1 MSFVPLFAAVNVG
14 AIIGVGAVL
23 CAVIF
28 FGFLIL
34 FSARYKRCPS
44 NRIMVI
50 FGRSGGQA
58 SAKCIHGGAK
68 FIVPLLQDY
77 AYLSLEPMQIEIPL
91 RGALSME
98 NIRVNVPS
106 VFSIAIGTTQEL
118 MQNAAIRLLGM
129 PREAIAKQAEDVI
142 FGQLRQVIASMRIDE
157 INRDRE
163 AFLTNIQ
170 TSLEPELSKLGLV
183 LINVNVTDITDESGY
198 IEAIGQKAASEAI
211 QKARG
216 DVADNERMGE
226 IRVAE
231 AEKDKAIQVAN
242 AQKERVVGT
251 REAEREQ
258 TVKTAQIEQE
268 QAVRLAELD
277 RVKVVGEQSAAFEKE
292 AEVKAAERDMRVK
305 LANADAAAI
314 EGENLAKA
322 VVANSEAELQVKEAE
337 AFERGETRKRQADAS
352 VLEAEHK
359 AQAIAAAALAE
370 RVEAER
376 RAELEAP
383 AKAEKARIV
392 VEAEA
397 LAEQKRI
404 EAEGEAAA
412 IYAKLEAEA
421 RGQYEILK
429 KKGEG
434 LKAIVEACGGAREAF
449 QMLMLD
455 HFDELIAAS
464 AQAISSIKFDKV
476 VVWDGAG
483 SSSNG
488 APGETATSNWLRN
501 MAKTLPP
508 MLEVMKEIGG
518 VEFPEILGK
527 IGAPEAVDAQPTTQS
542 EAASEAEEPDVAD
555 APTLEPESE
564 ADEAQTQA

>member
-1 MSFVPLFAAVNVG
+1 MTDFTPFVLLGLSGVAASS
-14 AIIGVGAVL
+14 AVVAAL
-23 CAVIF
+23 VF
-28 FGFLIL
+28 FGVLIL

-44 NRIMVI
+44 NKIMVI
-50 FGRSGGQA
+50 FGRSSSKS
-58 SAKCIHGGAK
+58 SALCIHGGAK

-106 VFSIAIGTTQEL
+106 VFSIAIGTTPEL

-129 PREAIAKQAEDVI
+129 QRQAIAKQAEDVI
-142 FGQLRQVIASMRIDE
+142 FGQLRQVIASMKIDE

-163 AFLTNIQ
+163 AFLSNIQ
-170 TSLEPELSKLGLV
+170 TSLEPELRKLGLV

-198 IEAIGQKAASEAI
+198 IEAIGRKAASEAI

-226 IRVAE
+226 IRVAD

-242 AQKERVVGT
+242 AKKDQTIGT
-251 REAEREQ
+251 READRQ
-258 TVKTAQIEQE
+258 QIVKTAEIEQE
-268 QAVRLAELD
+268 QAVRLADLE
-277 RVKVVGEQSAAFEKE
+277 RVKIVGEQSAAFEKE
-292 AEVKAAERDMRVK
+292 AQVKVAERDMRVK
-305 LANADAAAI
+305 LATANAEAVQ
-314 EGENLAKA
+314 GENIAQA
-322 VVANSEAELQVKEAE
+322 TIANSAAELKVKEAE
-337 AFERGETRKRQADAS
+337 AFQLGETRRRQAQAS
-352 VLEAEHK
+352 VEEAEHK
-359 AQAIAAAALAE
+359 AQTLAATARAE

-383 AKAEKARIV
+383 AKAEKARVI

-404 EAEGEAAA
+404 EAQGEASA

-421 RGQYEILK
+421 RGQFEILK

-434 LKAIVEACGGAREAF
+434 LRAIVEACGGAKEAF
-449 QMLMLD
+449 QLLMLD
-455 HFDELIAAS
+455 HFDELVAAS
-464 AQAISSIKFDKV
+464 AQAVSSIKFDKV
-476 VVWDGAG
+476 VVWDGT
-483 SSSNG
+483 G
-488 APGETATSNWLRN
+488 AQGTNGETATANWLRN

-518 VEFPEILGK
+518 VEFPDVMAKIAGNEEGK
-527 IGAPEAVDAQPTTQS
+527 ANQNDN
-542 EAASEAEEPDVAD
+542 AATINE
-555 APTLEPESE
+555 
-564 ADEAQTQA
+564 

>member
-1 MSFVPLFAAVNVG
+1 MNFLLEYSTSSIPFGSASSAIGVAAV
-14 AIIGVGAVL
+14 L
-23 CAVIF
+23 LAVIF
-28 FGFLIL
+28 FGLVIL
-34 FSARYKRCPS
+34 FSSRYKRCPS
-44 NRIMVI
+44 NKIMVI
-50 FGRSGGQA
+50 YGKSTSKS
-58 SAKCIHGGAK
+58 SALCIHGGAK

-77 AYLSLEPMQIEIPL
+77 AFLSLEPMQIEIPL

-106 VFSIAIGTTQEL
+106 VFSIAIGTTPEL

-129 PREAIAKQAEDVI
+129 EKQAVAKQAEDVI
-142 FGQLRQVIASMRIDE
+142 FGQLRQVIASMKIDE
-157 INRDRE
+157 INRDRD
-163 AFLTNIQ
+163 AFLANIQ
-170 TSLEPELSKLGLV
+170 QSLEPELRKLGLV

-198 IEAIGQKAASEAI
+198 IEAIGRKAASEAI

-226 IRVAE
+226 IRVAD

-242 AQKERVVGT
+242 AKKEQTIGT
-251 REAEREQ
+251 READRQQ
-258 TVKTAQIEQE
+258 TVKTAEIEQE
-268 QAVRLAELD
+268 QAVRLADLE
-277 RVKVVGEQSAAFEKE
+277 RVKIVGEQSAAFEKD
-292 AEVKAAERDMRVK
+292 AQVKAAERDMRIK
-305 LANADAAAI
+305 LADANAEAVK
-314 EGENLAKA
+314 GENLAQA
-322 VVANSEAELQVKEAE
+322 VIVNSTAELAVKKAE
-337 AFERGETRKRQADAS
+337 AFELSETRKRQANAS
-352 VLEAEHK
+352 VEEAEHK
-359 AQAIAAAALAE
+359 AQTIAATARAE

-383 AKAEKARIV
+383 AKAEKARVI

-397 LAEQKRI
+397 MAEQKRI

-421 RGQYEILK
+421 RGQFEILK

-434 LKAIVEACGGAREAF
+434 LQAIIQACGGANEAF

-483 SSSNG
+483 GSATSS
-488 APGETATSNWLRN
+488 ETATANWLRN

-518 VEFPEILGK
+518 VEFPDVVAK
-527 IGAPEAVDAQPTTQS
+527 IQQGQN
-542 EAASEAEEPDVAD
+542 AEGD
-555 APTLEPESE
+555 
-564 ADEAQTQA
+564 DEAKEASPTSEQE

>member
-1 MSFVPLFAAVNVG
+1 MSLLLSITSCGALFGVSSSFAGILAIAAVVA
-14 AIIGVGAVL
+14 AIL
-23 CAVIF
+23 F
-28 FGFLIL
+28 FGVVLL
-34 FSARYKRCPS
+34 FSVRYKRCPS
-44 NRIMVI
+44 NKIMVI
-50 FGRSGGQA
+50 FGRSSSHS
-58 SAKCIHGGAK
+58 SAQCIHGGAK

-106 VFSIAIGTTQEL
+106 VFSIAIGTTPEL

-129 PREAIAKQAEDVI
+129 PKQAIAKQAEDVI

-163 AFLTNIQ
+163 AFLSKIQ
-170 TSLEPELSKLGLV
+170 ESLEPELRKLGLI

-226 IRVAE
+226 IRVAD

-242 AQKERVVGT
+242 ARKDQTIGT
-251 REAEREQ
+251 READRQ
-258 TVKTAQIEQE
+258 QIVKTAEIDQE
-268 QAVRLAELD
+268 QAVRLADLE
-277 RVKVVGEQSAAFEKE
+277 RVKIVGEQRAAFEKD
-292 AEVKAAERDMRVK
+292 AQVKEAERDMRIK
-305 LANADAAAI
+305 LADANADAVK
-314 EGENLAKA
+314 GENLAQA
-322 VVANSEAELQVKEAE
+322 VIVNSTAELAVKKAE
-337 AFERGETRKRQADAS
+337 AFELSETRKRQANAA
-352 VLEAEHK
+352 VEEQEHK
-359 AQAIAAAALAE
+359 AQTSAATALAA

-376 RAELEAP
+376 RAAVEAP
-383 AKAEKARIV
+383 AKAEKAKLI

-397 LAEQKRI
+397 IAEQKRI

-434 LKAIVEACGGAREAF
+434 LQAIITACGSADKAF

-455 HFDELIAAS
+455 HFDELVNAS

-476 VVWDGAG
+476 VVWDGANG
-483 SSSNG
+483 GSNG
-488 APGETATSNWLRN
+488 EGGSTATSNWLRN

-518 VEFPEILGK
+518 VEFPESFAK
-527 IGAPEAVDAQPTTQS
+527 IAWQNRSASDANSAQETT
-542 EAASEAEEPDVAD
+542 ASEATSDST
-555 APTLEPESE
+555 PTVEMEK
-564 ADEAQTQA
+564 QN

>member
-1 MSFVPLFAAVNVG
+1 MTFTTLISTPVFGATG
-14 AIIGVGAVL
+14 AIAAAAIIAAL
-23 CAVIF
+23 LF
-28 FGFLIL
+28 FGTLLL

-44 NRIMVI
+44 NKIMVI
-50 FGRSGGQA
+50 FGRSSSKS
-58 SAKCIHGGAK
+58 SALTIHGGAK
-68 FIVPLLQDY
+68 FIVPLFQDY
-77 AYLSLEPMQIEIPL
+77 AFLSLEPMQIEIPL

-106 VFSIAIGTTQEL
+106 VFSIAIGTTPEL

-129 PREAIAKQAEDVI
+129 PKQAIAKQAEDVI
-142 FGQLRQVIASMRIDE
+142 FGQLRQVIASMKIDE

-163 AFLTNIQ
+163 AFLSNIQ
-170 TSLEPELSKLGLV
+170 ASLEPELKKLGLI

-198 IEAIGQKAASEAI
+198 IEAIGRKAASEAI

-226 IRVAE
+226 TRVAD
-231 AEKDKAIQVAN
+231 AEKEKAIQVAN
-242 AQKERVVGT
+242 AKKDQAIGT
-251 REAEREQ
+251 READREQ
-258 TVKTAQIEQE
+258 IVKTAEIEQE
-268 QAVRLAELD
+268 QAVRLADLERIKL
-277 RVKVVGEQSAAFEKE
+277 VGQQSASFEKD
-292 AEVKAAERDMRVK
+292 AQIKDAERDMRVK
-305 LANADAAAI
+305 LANANAEAVK
-314 EGENLAKA
+314 GENLAQA
-322 VVANSEAELQVKEAE
+322 VVVNSTAELAVKKAE
-337 AFERGETRKRQADAS
+337 AFQMSETKKRQAEAS
-352 VLEAEHK
+352 VAEAEHK
-359 AQAIAAAALAE
+359 AQAVAATARAE

-383 AKAEKARIV
+383 AKAEKARII

-397 LAEQKRI
+397 AAEQKRI

-421 RGQYEILK
+421 RGQFEILK

-434 LKAIVEACGGAREAF
+434 LAAIVQACGGAKEAF

-455 HFDELIAAS
+455 HFDELVAAS

-476 VVWDGAG
+476 IVWDGA
-483 SSSNG
+483 NG
-488 APGETATSNWLRN
+488 GGNAETATSNWLRN

-518 VEFPEILGK
+518 VEFPDVFAKLASAEEAAK
-527 IGAPEAVDAQPTTQS
+527 NAPVVDAETS
-542 EAASEAEEPDVAD
+542 GVAEDKEPDG
-555 APTLEPESE
+555 
-564 ADEAQTQA
+564 DEA

>member
-1 MSFVPLFAAVNVG
+1 MTFTTLISAPVFGATG
-14 AIIGVGAVL
+14 AIAAAAIIAAL
-23 CAVIF
+23 LF
-28 FGFLIL
+28 FGTLLL

-44 NRIMVI
+44 NKIMVI
-50 FGRSGGQA
+50 FGRSA
-58 SAKCIHGGAK
+58 SKSSALCIHGGAK
-68 FIVPLLQDY
+68 FIVPLFQDY
-77 AYLSLEPMQIEIPL
+77 AFLSLEPMQIEIPL

-106 VFSIAIGTTQEL
+106 VFSIAIGTTPEL

-129 PREAIAKQAEDVI
+129 PKQAIAKQAEDVI
-142 FGQLRQVIASMRIDE
+142 FGQLRQVIASMKIDE

-163 AFLTNIQ
+163 AFLSNIQ
-170 TSLEPELSKLGLV
+170 ASLEPELKKLGLI

-198 IEAIGQKAASEAI
+198 IEAIGRKAASEAI

-226 IRVAE
+226 TRVAD
-231 AEKDKAIQVAN
+231 AEKEKAIQVAN
-242 AQKERVVGT
+242 AKKDQAIGT
-251 REAEREQ
+251 READREQ
-258 TVKTAQIEQE
+258 IVKTAEIEQE
-268 QAVRLAELD
+268 QAVRLADLERIKL
-277 RVKVVGEQSAAFEKE
+277 VGQQSASFEKD
-292 AEVKAAERDMRVK
+292 AQIKDAERDMRVK
-305 LANADAAAI
+305 LANANAEAVK
-314 EGENLAKA
+314 GENLAQA
-322 VVANSEAELQVKEAE
+322 VVVNSTAELAVKKAE
-337 AFERGETRKRQADAS
+337 AFQMSETKKRQAEAS
-352 VLEAEHK
+352 VAEAEHK
-359 AQAIAAAALAE
+359 AQAVAATARAE

-383 AKAEKARIV
+383 AKAEKARII

-397 LAEQKRI
+397 AAEQKRI

-421 RGQYEILK
+421 RGQFEILK

-434 LKAIVEACGGAREAF
+434 LAAIVQACGGAKEAF

-455 HFDELIAAS
+455 HFDELVAAS

-476 VVWDGAG
+476 IVWDGA
-483 SSSNG
+483 NG
-488 APGETATSNWLRN
+488 GANAETATSNWLRN

-518 VEFPEILGK
+518 VEFPDVFAKLASAEEAAK
-527 IGAPEAVDAQPTTQS
+527 NAPVVDAEGAVEQE
-542 EAASEAEEPDVAD
+542 EAG
-555 APTLEPESE
+555 TIEPENKE
-564 ADEAQTQA
+564 A

>member
-1 MSFVPLFAAVNVG
+1 MSHLLSITSCGALFGASSNLAGILAIAAVVA
-14 AIIGVGAVL
+14 AIL
-23 CAVIF
+23 F
-28 FGFLIL
+28 FGVVIL

-44 NRIMVI
+44 NKIMVI
-50 FGRSGGQA
+50 FGRSSSHS
-58 SAKCIHGGAK
+58 SAQCIHGGAK

-106 VFSIAIGTTQEL
+106 VFSIAIGTTPEL

-129 PREAIAKQAEDVI
+129 PKQAIAKQAEDVI

-163 AFLTNIQ
+163 AFLSKIQ
-170 TSLEPELSKLGLV
+170 ESLEPELRKLGLI

-226 IRVAE
+226 IRVAD

-242 AQKERVVGT
+242 ARKDQTIGT
-251 REAEREQ
+251 READRQ
-258 TVKTAQIEQE
+258 QIVKTAEIDQE
-268 QAVRLAELD
+268 QAVRLADLE
-277 RVKVVGEQSAAFEKE
+277 RVKIVGEQRAAFEKD
-292 AEVKAAERDMRVK
+292 AQVKEAERDMRIK
-305 LANADAAAI
+305 LADANADAVK
-314 EGENLAKA
+314 GENLAQA
-322 VVANSEAELQVKEAE
+322 VIVNSTAELAVKKAE
-337 AFERGETRKRQADAS
+337 AFELSETRKRQANAA
-352 VLEAEHK
+352 VEEQEHK
-359 AQAIAAAALAE
+359 AQTSAATALAA

-376 RAELEAP
+376 RAAVEAP
-383 AKAEKARIV
+383 AKAEKAKLI

-397 LAEQKRI
+397 IAEQKRI

-434 LKAIVEACGGAREAF
+434 LQSIITACGGADKAF

-455 HFDELIAAS
+455 HFDELVNAS

-476 VVWDGAG
+476 VVWDGANG
-483 SSSNG
+483 GSNG
-488 APGETATSNWLRN
+488 EGGSTATSNWLRN

-518 VEFPEILGK
+518 VEFPESFAK
-527 IGAPEAVDAQPTTQS
+527 ITGQNRPTENASAAQES
-542 EAASEAEEPDVAD
+542 AASDSTSDSTATIDMEKQD
-555 APTLEPESE
+555 
-564 ADEAQTQA
+564 

>member
-1 MSFVPLFAAVNVG
+1 
-14 AIIGVGAVL
+14 
-23 CAVIF
+23 
-28 FGFLIL
+28 
-34 FSARYKRCPS
+34 
-44 NRIMVI
+44 MVI
-50 FGRSGGQA
+50 YGRSSGNG
-58 SAKCIHGGAK
+58 SALCIHGGAK
-68 FIVPLLQDY
+68 FIVPLFQDY
-77 AYLSLEPMQIEIPL
+77 AFLSLEPMQIEIPL

-106 VFSIAIGTTQEL
+106 VFSIAIGTTPEL

-129 PREAIAKQAEDVI
+129 PKQAIAQQAEDVI
-142 FGQLRQVIASMRIDE
+142 FGQLRQVIASMKIDE

-163 AFLTNIQ
+163 AFLSEIQ
-170 TSLEPELSKLGLV
+170 ASLEPELKKLGLV

-226 IRVAE
+226 TRVAD
-231 AEKDKAIQVAN
+231 AEKEKAIQVAN
-242 AQKERVVGT
+242 AKKDQAIGT
-251 REAEREQ
+251 READRQ
-258 TVKTAQIEQE
+258 QIVKTAEIEQE
-268 QAVRLAELD
+268 QAVRLADLE
-277 RVKVVGEQSAAFEKE
+277 
-292 AEVKAAERDMRVK
+292 RVK
-305 LANADAAAI
+305 LVGQQSAEFEKDAQIKDAEREMRVRLANANAEAVK
-314 EGENLAKA
+314 GENVAQA
-322 VVANSEAELQVKEAE
+322 VVVNSTAELAVKKAE
-337 AFERGETRKRQADAS
+337 AFQLSETRKRQAEAS
-352 VLEAEHK
+352 VAEAEHK
-359 AQAIAAAALAE
+359 AQAIAAAARAE

-383 AKAEKARIV
+383 AKAEKAKII

-397 LAEQKRI
+397 AAEQKRI

-434 LKAIVEACGGAREAF
+434 LAAIVEACGGAKEAF

-455 HFDELIAAS
+455 HFDELVAAS

-476 VVWDGAG
+476 VVWDGG
-483 SSSNG
+483 SSNG
-488 APGETATSNWLRN
+488 ESATSGWLRN

-508 MLEVMKEIGG
+508 MLDVMKGVGG
-518 VEFPEILGK
+518 VEFPDVFAKLA
-527 IGAPEAVDAQPTTQS
+527 GAEG
-542 EAASEAEEPDVAD
+542 AAENAPIVEEPKSEDNSESVD
-555 APTLEPESE
+555 ESE
-564 ADEAQTQA
+564 

>member
-1 MSFVPLFAAVNVG
+1 MDAILVFFTPCVTFAAVGSG
-14 AIIGVGAVL
+14 AIAAAAVL
-23 CAVIF
+23 LAIIF
-28 FGFLIL
+28 FGLLML
-34 FSARYKRCPS
+34 FSSRYKRCPS
-44 NRIMVI
+44 NKIMVI
-50 FGRSGGQA
+50 SGKSSSKS
-58 SAKCIHGGAK
+58 SALCIHGGAK

-77 AYLSLEPMQIEIPL
+77 SFLSLEPMQIEIPL

-106 VFSIAIGTTQEL
+106 VFSIAIGTTPEL

-129 PREAIAKQAEDVI
+129 EKQAIAKQAEDVI
-142 FGQLRQVIASMRIDE
+142 FGQLRQVIASMKIDE

-163 AFLTNIQ
+163 AFLANIQ
-170 TSLEPELSKLGLV
+170 QSLEPELRKLGLV

-198 IEAIGQKAASEAI
+198 IEAIGRKAASEAI

-242 AQKERVVGT
+242 AQKDQTIGT
-251 REAEREQ
+251 REANRQQ
-258 TVKTAQIEQE
+258 TVKTAEIEQE
-268 QAVRLAELD
+268 QAVRLADLE
-277 RVKVVGEQSAAFEKE
+277 RVKIVGEQSAAFEKD
-292 AEVKAAERDMRVK
+292 AQVKAAERDMRIK
-305 LANADAAAI
+305 LADANAEAVK
-314 EGENLAKA
+314 GENLAQA
-322 VVANSEAELQVKEAE
+322 VIVNSTAELAVKKAE
-337 AFERGETRKRQADAS
+337 AFELSETRKRQANAS
-352 VLEAEHK
+352 VEEAEHK
-359 AQAIAAAALAE
+359 AQAIAATALAE

-383 AKAEKARIV
+383 AKAEKARII

-397 LAEQKRI
+397 AAEQKRI

-434 LKAIVEACGGAREAF
+434 LQAIIEACGGASEAF

-483 SSSNG
+483 GTSTSS
-488 APGETATSNWLRN
+488 ETATANWLRN

-518 VEFPEILGK
+518 VEFPDVVAKISGK
-527 IGAPEAVDAQPTTQS
+527 ES
-542 EAASEAEEPDVAD
+542 ESSNAASSDNVGEQAS
-555 APTLEPESE
+555 ESK
-564 ADEAQTQA
+564 

>member
-1 MSFVPLFAAVNVG
+1 MSHLLSIMSGGALFGASSNFAGILAIAAVVA
-14 AIIGVGAVL
+14 AIL
-23 CAVIF
+23 F
-28 FGFLIL
+28 FGVVLL

-44 NRIMVI
+44 NKIMVI
-50 FGRSGGQA
+50 FGRSSSHS
-58 SAKCIHGGAK
+58 SAQCIHGGAK

-106 VFSIAIGTTQEL
+106 VFSIAIGTTPEL

-129 PREAIAKQAEDVI
+129 PKQAIAKQAEDVI

-163 AFLTNIQ
+163 AFLSKIQ
-170 TSLEPELSKLGLV
+170 ESLEPELRKLGLI

-226 IRVAE
+226 IRVAD

-242 AQKERVVGT
+242 ARKDQTIGT
-251 REAEREQ
+251 READRQ
-258 TVKTAQIEQE
+258 QIVKTAEIDQE
-268 QAVRLAELD
+268 QAVRLADLE
-277 RVKVVGEQSAAFEKE
+277 RVKVVGEQRAAFEKD
-292 AEVKAAERDMRVK
+292 AQVKEAERDMRIK
-305 LANADAAAI
+305 LADANADAVK
-314 EGENLAKA
+314 GENLAQA
-322 VVANSEAELQVKEAE
+322 VIVNSTAELAVKKAE
-337 AFERGETRKRQADAS
+337 AFELSETRKRQANAAVEES
-352 VLEAEHK
+352 EHK
-359 AQAIAAAALAE
+359 AQTTAATALAA

-376 RAELEAP
+376 RAAVEAP
-383 AKAEKARIV
+383 AKAEKAKLI

-397 LAEQKRI
+397 IAEQKRI

-434 LKAIVEACGGAREAF
+434 LQAIIEACGSADKAF

-455 HFDELIAAS
+455 HFDELVNAS

-476 VVWDGAG
+476 VVWDGANGGVNGDGG
-483 SSSNG
+483 S
-488 APGETATSNWLRN
+488 TATSNWLRN

-518 VEFPEILGK
+518 VEFPESFAK
-527 IGAPEAVDAQPTTQS
+527 IAGQNRPTEDASATQETSTSDPTPNV
-542 EAASEAEEPDVAD
+542 EIEKKD
-555 APTLEPESE
+555 
-564 ADEAQTQA
+564 

>member
-1 MSFVPLFAAVNVG
+1 MLFVASFIGGQIPIGAAGNTIAIAAILLAVVVFGVVILFA
-14 AIIGVGAVL
+14 
-23 CAVIF
+23 
-28 FGFLIL
+28 
-34 FSARYKRCPS
+34 ARYKRCPS
-44 NRIMVI
+44 NKIMVI
-50 FGRSGGQA
+50 FGRSATQT
-58 SAKCIHGGAK
+58 SAQCIHGGAK
-68 FIVPLLQDY
+68 FIIPLLQDY
-77 AYLSLEPMQIEIPL
+77 AFLSLEPMQIEIPL

-106 VFSIAIGTTQEL
+106 VFSIAIGTTAEL

-129 PREAIAKQAEDVI
+129 QRAAIAKQAEDVI

-163 AFLTNIQ
+163 TFLANIQ
-170 TSLEPELSKLGLV
+170 TSLEPELRKLGLI

-226 IRVAE
+226 IRVAD
-231 AEKDKAIQVAN
+231 AEKDMAIQVAN
-242 AQKERVVGT
+242 AKKEQTIGT
-251 REAEREQ
+251 READRQ
-258 TVKTAQIEQE
+258 QIVKTAEIDQE
-268 QAVRLAELD
+268 QAVRLADLE
-277 RVKVVGEQSAAFEKE
+277 RVKLVGQQSAEFEKD
-292 AEVKAAERDMRVK
+292 AEIKAAERDMRIR
-305 LANADAAAI
+305 LADANADAVK
-314 EGENLAKA
+314 GENLAQA
-322 VVANSEAELQVKEAE
+322 VIVNSTAELTVKKAE
-337 AFERGETRKRQADAS
+337 AFEVSETRKRQANAN
-352 VLEAEHK
+352 VEEAEHK
-359 AQAIAAAALAE
+359 AQAVAAAAKAA

-376 RAELEAP
+376 RAEVEAP
-383 AKAEKARIV
+383 AKADKARAI

-397 LAEQKRI
+397 IAEQKRI

-434 LKAIVEACGGAREAF
+434 LQAIVEACGGAKEAF

-455 HFDELIAAS
+455 HFDELVAAS

-476 VVWDGAG
+476 IVWDGAG
-483 SSSNG
+483 GTGDGS
-488 APGETATSNWLRN
+488 TATSNWLRN

-508 MLEVMKEIGG
+508 MLDVMKGVGG
-518 VEFPEILGK
+518 IEFPDVFAK
-527 IGAPEAVDAQPTTQS
+527 IDGA
-542 EAASEAEEPDVAD
+542 AADKEKSASA
-555 APTLEPESE
+555 ESE
-564 ADEAQTQA
+564 TPKDSAPPKEGAGEA

>member
-1 MSFVPLFAAVNVG
+1 MNFLFEYSTSSIPFGSASSAIGVAAV
-14 AIIGVGAVL
+14 L
-23 CAVIF
+23 LAVIF
-28 FGFLIL
+28 FGLVIL
-34 FSARYKRCPS
+34 FSSRYKRCPS
-44 NRIMVI
+44 NKIMVI
-50 FGRSGGQA
+50 YGKSTSKS
-58 SAKCIHGGAK
+58 SALCIHGGAK

-77 AYLSLEPMQIEIPL
+77 AFLSLEPMQIEIPL

-106 VFSIAIGTTQEL
+106 VFSIAIGTTPEL

-129 PREAIAKQAEDVI
+129 EKQAVAKQAEDVI
-142 FGQLRQVIASMRIDE
+142 FGQLRQVIASMKIDE
-157 INRDRE
+157 INRDRD
-163 AFLTNIQ
+163 AFLANIQ
-170 TSLEPELSKLGLV
+170 QSLEPELRKLGLV

-198 IEAIGQKAASEAI
+198 IEAIGRKAASEAI

-226 IRVAE
+226 IRVAD

-242 AQKERVVGT
+242 AKKEQTIGT
-251 REAEREQ
+251 READRQQ
-258 TVKTAQIEQE
+258 TVKTAEIEQE
-268 QAVRLAELD
+268 QAVRLADLE
-277 RVKVVGEQSAAFEKE
+277 RVKIVGEQSAAFEKD
-292 AEVKAAERDMRVK
+292 AQVKAAERDMRIK
-305 LANADAAAI
+305 LADANAEAVK
-314 EGENLAKA
+314 GENLAQA
-322 VVANSEAELQVKEAE
+322 VIVNSTAELAVKKAE
-337 AFERGETRKRQADAS
+337 AFELSETRKRQANAS
-352 VLEAEHK
+352 VEEAEHK
-359 AQAIAAAALAE
+359 AQTIAAAARAE

-383 AKAEKARIV
+383 AKAEKARVI

-397 LAEQKRI
+397 IAEQKRI

-421 RGQYEILK
+421 RGQFEILK

-434 LKAIVEACGGAREAF
+434 LQAIIQACGGANEAF

-483 SSSNG
+483 GSATSS
-488 APGETATSNWLRN
+488 ETATANWLRN

-518 VEFPEILGK
+518 VEFPDVVAK
-527 IGAPEAVDAQPTTQS
+527 IQQGQN
-542 EAASEAEEPDVAD
+542 AEGD
-555 APTLEPESE
+555 
-564 ADEAQTQA
+564 DEAKEASPTSEQE

>member
-1 MSFVPLFAAVNVG
+1 MLFVASFIGGQIPIGAAGNTIAIAAILLAVVVFGVVILFA
-14 AIIGVGAVL
+14 
-23 CAVIF
+23 
-28 FGFLIL
+28 
-34 FSARYKRCPS
+34 ARYKRCPS
-44 NRIMVI
+44 NKIMVI
-50 FGRSGGQA
+50 FGRSATQT
-58 SAKCIHGGAK
+58 SAQCIHGGAK
-68 FIVPLLQDY
+68 FIIPLLQDY
-77 AYLSLEPMQIEIPL
+77 AFLSLEPMQIEIPL

-106 VFSIAIGTTQEL
+106 VFSIAIGTTAEL

-129 PREAIAKQAEDVI
+129 QRAAIAKQAEDVI

-163 AFLTNIQ
+163 TFLANIQ
-170 TSLEPELSKLGLV
+170 TSLEPELRKLGLI

-226 IRVAE
+226 IRVAD
-231 AEKDKAIQVAN
+231 AEKDMAIQVAN
-242 AQKERVVGT
+242 AKKEQTIGT
-251 REAEREQ
+251 READRQ
-258 TVKTAQIEQE
+258 QIVKTAEIDQE
-268 QAVRLAELD
+268 QAVRLADLE
-277 RVKVVGEQSAAFEKE
+277 RVKLVGQQSAEFEKDVE
-292 AEVKAAERDMRVK
+292 IKAAERDMRIR
-305 LANADAAAI
+305 LADANADAVK
-314 EGENLAKA
+314 GENLAQA
-322 VVANSEAELQVKEAE
+322 VIVNSTAELTVKKAE
-337 AFERGETRKRQADAS
+337 AFEVSETRKRQANAN
-352 VLEAEHK
+352 VEEAEHK
-359 AQAIAAAALAE
+359 AQAVAAAAKAA

-376 RAELEAP
+376 RAEVEAP
-383 AKAEKARIV
+383 AKADKARAI

-397 LAEQKRI
+397 IAEQKRI

-434 LKAIVEACGGAREAF
+434 LQAIVEACGGAKEAF

-455 HFDELIAAS
+455 HFDELVAAS

-476 VVWDGAG
+476 IVWDGAG
-483 SSSNG
+483 GTGDGS
-488 APGETATSNWLRN
+488 TATSNWLRN

-508 MLEVMKEIGG
+508 MLDVMKGVGG
-518 VEFPEILGK
+518 IEFPDVFAK
-527 IGAPEAVDAQPTTQS
+527 IDGA
-542 EAASEAEEPDVAD
+542 AADKEKSASA
-555 APTLEPESE
+555 ESE
-564 ADEAQTQA
+564 TPKDSAPPKEGAGEA

>member
-1 MSFVPLFAAVNVG
+1 MTDFTPFVLLGLSGVAASS
-14 AIIGVGAVL
+14 AVVAAL
-23 CAVIF
+23 VF
-28 FGFLIL
+28 FGVLIL

-44 NRIMVI
+44 NKIMVI
-50 FGRSGGQA
+50 FGRSSSKS
-58 SAKCIHGGAK
+58 SALCIHGGAK

-106 VFSIAIGTTQEL
+106 VFSIAIGTTPEL

-129 PREAIAKQAEDVI
+129 QRQAIAKQAEDVI
-142 FGQLRQVIASMRIDE
+142 FGQLRQVIASMKIDE

-163 AFLTNIQ
+163 AFLSNIQ
-170 TSLEPELSKLGLV
+170 TSLEPELRKLGLV

-198 IEAIGQKAASEAI
+198 IEAIGRKAASEAI

-226 IRVAE
+226 IRVAD

-242 AQKERVVGT
+242 AKKDQTIGT
-251 REAEREQ
+251 READRQ
-258 TVKTAQIEQE
+258 QIVKTAEIEQE
-268 QAVRLAELD
+268 QAVRLADLE
-277 RVKVVGEQSAAFEKE
+277 RVKIVGEQSAAFEKE
-292 AEVKAAERDMRVK
+292 AQVKVAERDMRVK
-305 LANADAAAI
+305 LATANAEAVQ
-314 EGENLAKA
+314 GENIAQA
-322 VVANSEAELQVKEAE
+322 TIANSAAELKVKEAE
-337 AFERGETRKRQADAS
+337 AFQLGETRRRQAQAS
-352 VLEAEHK
+352 VEEAEHK
-359 AQAIAAAALAE
+359 AQALAATARAE

-383 AKAEKARIV
+383 AKAEKARVI

-404 EAEGEAAA
+404 EAQGEASA

-421 RGQYEILK
+421 RGQFEILK

-434 LKAIVEACGGAREAF
+434 LRAIVEACGGAKEAF
-449 QMLMLD
+449 QLLMLD
-455 HFDELIAAS
+455 HFDELVAAS

-476 VVWDGAG
+476 VVWDGT
-483 SSSNG
+483 G
-488 APGETATSNWLRN
+488 AQGTNGETATANWLRN

-518 VEFPEILGK
+518 VEFPDVMAKIAGNEEGK
-527 IGAPEAVDAQPTTQS
+527 ANQGEEVAQI
-542 EAASEAEEPDVAD
+542 AE
-555 APTLEPESE
+555 
-564 ADEAQTQA
+564 

>member
-1 MSFVPLFAAVNVG
+1 MTFTTLISAPVFGATG
-14 AIIGVGAVL
+14 AIAAAAIIAAL
-23 CAVIF
+23 LF
-28 FGFLIL
+28 FGTLLL

-44 NRIMVI
+44 NKIMVI
-50 FGRSGGQA
+50 FGRSA
-58 SAKCIHGGAK
+58 SKSSALCIHGGAK
-68 FIVPLLQDY
+68 FIVPLFQDY
-77 AYLSLEPMQIEIPL
+77 AFLSLEPMQIEIPL

-106 VFSIAIGTTQEL
+106 VFSIAIGTTPEL

-129 PREAIAKQAEDVI
+129 PKQAIAKQAEDVI
-142 FGQLRQVIASMRIDE
+142 FGQLRQVIASMKIDE

-163 AFLTNIQ
+163 AFLSNIQ
-170 TSLEPELSKLGLV
+170 ASLEPELKKLGLI

-198 IEAIGQKAASEAI
+198 IEAIGRKAASEAI

-226 IRVAE
+226 TRVAD
-231 AEKDKAIQVAN
+231 AEKEKAIQVAN
-242 AQKERVVGT
+242 AKKDQAIGT
-251 REAEREQ
+251 READREQ
-258 TVKTAQIEQE
+258 IVKTAEIEQE
-268 QAVRLAELD
+268 QAVRLADLERIKL
-277 RVKVVGEQSAAFEKE
+277 VGQQSASFEKD
-292 AEVKAAERDMRVK
+292 AQIKDAERDMRVK
-305 LANADAAAI
+305 LANANAEAVK
-314 EGENLAKA
+314 GENLAQA
-322 VVANSEAELQVKEAE
+322 VVVNSTAELAVKKAE
-337 AFERGETRKRQADAS
+337 AFQMSETKKRQAEAS
-352 VLEAEHK
+352 VAEAEHK
-359 AQAIAAAALAE
+359 AQAVAATARAE

-383 AKAEKARIV
+383 AKAEKARII

-397 LAEQKRI
+397 AAEQKRI

-421 RGQYEILK
+421 RGQFEILK

-434 LKAIVEACGGAREAF
+434 LAAIVQACGGAKEAF

-455 HFDELIAAS
+455 HFDELVAAS

-476 VVWDGAG
+476 IVWDGA
-483 SSSNG
+483 NG
-488 APGETATSNWLRN
+488 GANAETATSNWLRN

-518 VEFPEILGK
+518 VEFPDVFAKLASAEEAAK
-527 IGAPEAVDAQPTTQS
+527 NAPVVDA
-542 EAASEAEEPDVAD
+542 EGAV
-555 APTLEPESE
+555 EPEDGGTIEPENKE
-564 ADEAQTQA
+564 A

>member
-1 MSFVPLFAAVNVG
+1 F
-14 AIIGVGAVL
+14 GVV
-23 CAVIF
+23 
-28 FGFLIL
+28 IL

-44 NRIMVI
+44 NKIMVI
-50 FGRSGGQA
+50 FGRSSSHS
-58 SAKCIHGGAK
+58 SAQCIHGGAT

-106 VFSIAIGTTQEL
+106 VFSIAIGTTPEL

-129 PREAIAKQAEDVI
+129 PKQAIAKQAEDVI

-163 AFLTNIQ
+163 AFLSKIQ
-170 TSLEPELSKLGLV
+170 ESLEPELRKLGLI

-226 IRVAE
+226 IRVAD

-242 AQKERVVGT
+242 ARKDQTIGT
-251 REAEREQ
+251 READRQ
-258 TVKTAQIEQE
+258 QIVKTAEIDQE
-268 QAVRLAELD
+268 QAVRLADLE
-277 RVKVVGEQSAAFEKE
+277 RVKIVGEQRAAFEKD
-292 AEVKAAERDMRVK
+292 AQVKEAERDMRIK
-305 LANADAAAI
+305 LADANADAVK
-314 EGENLAKA
+314 GENLAQA
-322 VVANSEAELQVKEAE
+322 VIVNSTAELAVKKAE
-337 AFERGETRKRQADAS
+337 AFELSETRKRQANAA
-352 VLEAEHK
+352 VEEQEHK
-359 AQAIAAAALAE
+359 AQTSAATALAA

-376 RAELEAP
+376 RAAVEAP
-383 AKAEKARIV
+383 AKAEKAKLI

-397 LAEQKRI
+397 IAEQKRI

-434 LKAIVEACGGAREAF
+434 LQSIITACGGADKAF

-455 HFDELIAAS
+455 HFDELVNAS

-476 VVWDGAG
+476 VVWDGANG
-483 SSSNG
+483 GSNG
-488 APGETATSNWLRN
+488 EGGSTATSNWLRN

-518 VEFPEILGK
+518 VEFPESFAK
-527 IGAPEAVDAQPTTQS
+527 IAGQNRSTENAGAAQES
-542 EAASEAEEPDVAD
+542 AASDSTSDSTATIDMEKQD
-555 APTLEPESE
+555 
-564 ADEAQTQA
+564 

>member
-1 MSFVPLFAAVNVG
+1 MNFLFEYSTSSIPFGSASSAIGVAAV
-14 AIIGVGAVL
+14 L
-23 CAVIF
+23 LAVIF
-28 FGFLIL
+28 FGLVIL
-34 FSARYKRCPS
+34 FSSRYKRCPS
-44 NRIMVI
+44 NKIMVI
-50 FGRSGGQA
+50 YGKSTSKS
-58 SAKCIHGGAK
+58 SALCIHGGAK

-77 AYLSLEPMQIEIPL
+77 AFLSLEPMQIEIPL

-106 VFSIAIGTTQEL
+106 VFSIAIGTTPEL

-129 PREAIAKQAEDVI
+129 EKQAVAKQAEDVI
-142 FGQLRQVIASMRIDE
+142 FGQLRQVIASMKIDE
-157 INRDRE
+157 INRDRD
-163 AFLTNIQ
+163 AFLANIQ
-170 TSLEPELSKLGLV
+170 QSLEPELRKLGLV

-198 IEAIGQKAASEAI
+198 IEAIGRKAASEAI

-226 IRVAE
+226 IRVAD

-242 AQKERVVGT
+242 AKKEQTIGT
-251 REAEREQ
+251 READRQQ
-258 TVKTAQIEQE
+258 TVKTAEIEQE
-268 QAVRLAELD
+268 QAVRLADLE
-277 RVKVVGEQSAAFEKE
+277 RVKIVGEQSAAFEKD
-292 AEVKAAERDMRVK
+292 AQVKAAERDMRIK
-305 LANADAAAI
+305 LADANAEAVK
-314 EGENLAKA
+314 GENLAQA
-322 VVANSEAELQVKEAE
+322 VIVNSTAELAVKKAE
-337 AFERGETRKRQADAS
+337 AFELSETRKRQANAS
-352 VLEAEHK
+352 VEEAEHK
-359 AQAIAAAALAE
+359 AQTIAATARAE

-383 AKAEKARIV
+383 AKAEKARVI

-397 LAEQKRI
+397 MAEQKRI

-421 RGQYEILK
+421 RGQFEILK

-434 LKAIVEACGGAREAF
+434 LQAIIQACGGANEAF

-483 SSSNG
+483 GSATSS
-488 APGETATSNWLRN
+488 ETATANWLRN

-518 VEFPEILGK
+518 VEFPDVVAK
-527 IGAPEAVDAQPTTQS
+527 IQQGQN
-542 EAASEAEEPDVAD
+542 AEGD
-555 APTLEPESE
+555 
-564 ADEAQTQA
+564 DEAKEASPTSEQE

>member
-1 MSFVPLFAAVNVG
+1 MTDFTPFVLLGLSGVAASS
-14 AIIGVGAVL
+14 AVVAAL
-23 CAVIF
+23 VF
-28 FGFLIL
+28 FGVLIL

-44 NRIMVI
+44 NKIMVI
-50 FGRSGGQA
+50 FGRSSSKS
-58 SAKCIHGGAK
+58 SALCIHGGAK

-106 VFSIAIGTTQEL
+106 VFSIAIGTTPEL

-129 PREAIAKQAEDVI
+129 QRQAIAKQAEDVI
-142 FGQLRQVIASMRIDE
+142 FGQLRQVIASMKIDE

-163 AFLTNIQ
+163 AFLSNIQ
-170 TSLEPELSKLGLV
+170 TSLEPELRKLGLV

-198 IEAIGQKAASEAI
+198 IEAIGRKAASEAI

-226 IRVAE
+226 IRVAD

-242 AQKERVVGT
+242 AKKDQTIGT
-251 REAEREQ
+251 READRQ
-258 TVKTAQIEQE
+258 QIVKTAEIEQE
-268 QAVRLAELD
+268 QAVRLADLE
-277 RVKVVGEQSAAFEKE
+277 RVKIVGEQSAAFEKE
-292 AEVKAAERDMRVK
+292 AQVKVAERDMRVK
-305 LANADAAAI
+305 LATANAEAVQ
-314 EGENLAKA
+314 GENIAQA
-322 VVANSEAELQVKEAE
+322 TIANSAAELKVKEAE
-337 AFERGETRKRQADAS
+337 AFQLGETRRRQAQAS
-352 VLEAEHK
+352 VEEAEHK
-359 AQAIAAAALAE
+359 AQALAATARAE

-383 AKAEKARIV
+383 AKAEKARVI

-404 EAEGEAAA
+404 EAQGEASA

-421 RGQYEILK
+421 RGQFEILK

-434 LKAIVEACGGAREAF
+434 LRAIVEACGGAKEAF
-449 QMLMLD
+449 QLLMLD
-455 HFDELIAAS
+455 HFDELVAAS

-476 VVWDGAG
+476 VVWDGT
-483 SSSNG
+483 G
-488 APGETATSNWLRN
+488 AQGTNGETATANWLRN

-518 VEFPEILGK
+518 VEFPDVMAKIAGNEEGK
-527 IGAPEAVDAQPTTQS
+527 ANPDEEVAQI
-542 EAASEAEEPDVAD
+542 AE
-555 APTLEPESE
+555 
-564 ADEAQTQA
+564 

>member
-1 MSFVPLFAAVNVG
+1 MSFVTSLFSSHALFGAASAVVG
-14 AIIGVGAVL
+14 VAAILVAF
-23 CAVIF
+23 IF
-28 FGFLIL
+28 FGVIIL
-34 FSARYKRCPS
+34 FSTRYKRCPS
-44 NRIMVI
+44 NKIMVI
-50 FGRSGGQA
+50 FGKSSSKS
-58 SAKCIHGGAK
+58 SALTIHGGAK

-77 AYLSLEPMQIEIPL
+77 AFLSLEPMQIEIPL

-106 VFSIAIGTTQEL
+106 VFSIAIGTTPEL

-129 PREAIAKQAEDVI
+129 QRPAIAKQAEDVI

-163 AFLTNIQ
+163 TFLANIQ
-170 TSLEPELSKLGLV
+170 TSLEPELRKLGLI

-226 IRVAE
+226 IRVAD

-242 AQKERVVGT
+242 AKKDQTIGT
-251 REAEREQ
+251 READRQ
-258 TVKTAQIEQE
+258 QIVKTAEIEQE
-268 QAVRLAELD
+268 QAVRLADLE
-277 RVKVVGEQSAAFEKE
+277 RVKLVGQQSAAFEKD
-292 AEVKAAERDMRVK
+292 AEIKAAERDMRIR
-305 LANADAAAI
+305 LADANADAVK
-314 EGENLAKA
+314 GENLAQA
-322 VVANSEAELQVKEAE
+322 VIVNSTAELAVKKAE
-337 AFERGETRKRQADAS
+337 AFELSETRKRQANAS
-352 VLEAEHK
+352 VEEAEHK
-359 AQAIAAAALAE
+359 AQTLAATARAA

-397 LAEQKRI
+397 AAEQKRI

-434 LKAIVEACGGAREAF
+434 LHEIVEACGGAKEAF

-455 HFDELIAAS
+455 HFDELVSAS
-464 AQAISSIKFDKV
+464 AKAISSIKFDKV
-476 VVWDGAG
+476 VVWDAGGAANGDG
-483 SSSNG
+483 S
-488 APGETATSNWLRN
+488 TATSNWLRN

-518 VEFPEILGK
+518 VEFPEVLAKLDGQSATNVESK
-527 IGAPEAVDAQPTTQS
+527 SVGTEGESNAPATANDKDA
-542 EAASEAEEPDVAD
+542 
-555 APTLEPESE
+555 
-564 ADEAQTQA
+564 

>member
-1 MSFVPLFAAVNVG
+1 MNFLLEYSTSSIPFGSASSAIGVAAV
-14 AIIGVGAVL
+14 L
-23 CAVIF
+23 LAVIF
-28 FGFLIL
+28 FGLVIL
-34 FSARYKRCPS
+34 FSSRYKRCPS
-44 NRIMVI
+44 NKIMVI
-50 FGRSGGQA
+50 YGKSTSKS
-58 SAKCIHGGAK
+58 SALCIHGGAK

-77 AYLSLEPMQIEIPL
+77 AFLSLEPMQIEIPL

-106 VFSIAIGTTQEL
+106 VFSIAIGTTPEL

-129 PREAIAKQAEDVI
+129 EKQAVAKQAEDVI
-142 FGQLRQVIASMRIDE
+142 FGQLRQVIASMKIDE
-157 INRDRE
+157 INRDRD
-163 AFLTNIQ
+163 AFLANIQ
-170 TSLEPELSKLGLV
+170 QSLEPELRKLGLV

-198 IEAIGQKAASEAI
+198 IEAIGRKAASEAI

-226 IRVAE
+226 IRVAD

-242 AQKERVVGT
+242 AKKEQTIGT
-251 REAEREQ
+251 READRQQ
-258 TVKTAQIEQE
+258 TVKTAEIEQE
-268 QAVRLAELD
+268 QAVRLADLE
-277 RVKVVGEQSAAFEKE
+277 RVKIVGEQSAAFEKD
-292 AEVKAAERDMRVK
+292 AQVKAAERDMRIK
-305 LANADAAAI
+305 LADANAEAVK
-314 EGENLAKA
+314 GENLAQA
-322 VVANSEAELQVKEAE
+322 VIVNSTAELAVKKAE
-337 AFERGETRKRQADAS
+337 AFELSETRKRQANAS
-352 VLEAEHK
+352 VEEAEHK
-359 AQAIAAAALAE
+359 AQTIAATARAE

-383 AKAEKARIV
+383 AKAEKARVI

-397 LAEQKRI
+397 IAEQKRI

-421 RGQYEILK
+421 RGQFEILK

-434 LKAIVEACGGAREAF
+434 LQAIIQACGGANEAF

-483 SSSNG
+483 GSATSS
-488 APGETATSNWLRN
+488 ETATANWLRN

-518 VEFPEILGK
+518 VEFPDVVAK
-527 IGAPEAVDAQPTTQS
+527 IQQGQN
-542 EAASEAEEPDVAD
+542 AEGD
-555 APTLEPESE
+555 
-564 ADEAQTQA
+564 DEAKEASPTSEQE

>member
-1 MSFVPLFAAVNVG
+1 
-14 AIIGVGAVL
+14 
-23 CAVIF
+23 
-28 FGFLIL
+28 
-34 FSARYKRCPS
+34 
-44 NRIMVI
+44 MVI
-50 FGRSGGQA
+50 FGRSA
-58 SAKCIHGGAK
+58 SKSSALCIHGGAK
-68 FIVPLLQDY
+68 FIVPLFQDY
-77 AYLSLEPMQIEIPL
+77 AFLSLEPMQIEIPL

-106 VFSIAIGTTQEL
+106 VFSIAIGTTPEL

-129 PREAIAKQAEDVI
+129 PKQAIAKQAEDVI
-142 FGQLRQVIASMRIDE
+142 FGQLRQVIASMKIDE

-170 TSLEPELSKLGLV
+170 ASLEPELRKLGLV

-226 IRVAE
+226 TRVAD

-242 AQKERVVGT
+242 AKKEQAIGT
-251 REAEREQ
+251 READRQ
-258 TVKTAQIEQE
+258 QIVKTAEIEQE
-268 QAVRLAELD
+268 QAVRLADLE
-277 RVKVVGEQSAAFEKE
+277 RVKLVGQQSAEYEKD
-292 AEVKAAERDMRVK
+292 AQIKDAERDMRVR
-305 LANADAAAI
+305 LANANAEAVK
-314 EGENLAKA
+314 GENIAQA
-322 VVANSEAELQVKEAE
+322 VVVDSNAELLIKKSEAFQMS
-337 AFERGETRKRQADAS
+337 ETRKRQAEAS
-352 VLEAEHK
+352 VAEAEHK
-359 AQAIAAAALAE
+359 AQAVAAIARAE

-383 AKAEKARIV
+383 AKAEKAKVI

-434 LKAIVEACGGAREAF
+434 LQAIVQACGGAKEAF

-455 HFDELIAAS
+455 HFDELVAAS

-476 VVWDGAG
+476 VVWDG
-483 SSSNG
+483 SNG
-488 APGETATSNWLRN
+488 TGQGGTATANWLRN
-501 MAKTLPP
+501 MAQTLPP

-518 VEFPEILGK
+518 VEFPDVLAK
-527 IGAPEAVDAQPTTQS
+527 LSA
-542 EAASEAEEPDVAD
+542 AEEKIAD
-555 APTLEPESE
+555 APVVDTDAAKP
-564 ADEAQTQA
+564 ADETQSDEENAKK